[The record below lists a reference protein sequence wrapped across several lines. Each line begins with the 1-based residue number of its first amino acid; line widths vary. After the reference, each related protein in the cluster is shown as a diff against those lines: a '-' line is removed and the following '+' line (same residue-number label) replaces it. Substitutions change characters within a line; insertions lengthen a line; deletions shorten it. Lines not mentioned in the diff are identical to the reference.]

1 MTALR
6 QRIFPEDG
14 AAAAPGVDGAPAVHE
29 IRIHR
34 SLDTVE
40 PVWRRLEA
48 RSVMTPYQSFALLA
62 AWVRHVA
69 PAERVEPLVA
79 VGHGSDGEPLVLLPF
94 GLRRRSMLACVEYLG
109 GEHANYNMPVF
120 AIGAFARLGPADLF
134 LMLDRLRAE
143 AAPDLLDLERQPE
156 RWAGRENPFLLPGSQ
171 PSPSFAYSGA
181 LHLPFDDLYR
191 LRVSKSTR
199 AKDRKK
205 LRHLEAAGGLRFFR
219 AGTPEERRAVLAAFF
234 AQKACRFAA
243 KGIPNIFEEP
253 GTHAFL
259 EQACALAG
267 GEPAID
273 LHACTLDGRP
283 IATLGVSV
291 AGGRASAMFNSI
303 AGGAAEK
310 DSPGIALMHA
320 MIADAIGRGCTSL
333 DFGVGEAAYKAR
345 FCVDTDPLRDGFLG
359 VTAKGR
365 LAAAAIGASL
375 RIKRRIKA
383 APRLF
388 ALMEALRRRRSPA
401 ASAAS
406 EGGGA
411 D

>member
-1 MTALR
+1 MTALQ
-6 QRIFPEDG
+6 QRILPEG
-14 AAAAPGVDGAPAVHE
+14 GSAAAPGVDGAPVVRE

-48 RSVMTPYQSFALLA
+48 RAVMTPHQRFDLLA

-69 PAERVEPLVA
+69 PAERMELLVA
-79 VGHGSDGEPLVLLPF
+79 VGHDGAGEPLVLLPF
-94 GLRRRSMLACVEYLG
+94 GLRRRATLACVEYLG

-120 AIGAFARLGPADLF
+120 AEEAFGRLGPADLF
-134 LMLDRLRAE
+134 SMLDRLRTE

-181 LHLPFDDLYR
+181 LHPPFDDLYR
-191 LRVSKSTR
+191 VRVSKSTR

-205 LRHLEAAGGLRFFR
+205 LRHLEAAGDLRFFR
-219 AGTPEERRAVLAAFF
+219 AATPDERRAVLAAFF

-243 KGIPNIFEEP
+243 KGIPNIFAEP
-253 GTHAFL
+253 GTRAFL
-259 EQACALAG
+259 EEACAVAG

-320 MIADAIGRGCTSL
+320 MIADALGRGCTSL
-333 DFGVGEAAYKAR
+333 DFGVGEASYKAR
-345 FCVDTDPLRDGFLG
+345 FCIDTDPLHDGFVG

-365 LAAAAIGASL
+365 LAAVAIGTGL

-383 APRLF
+383 APRLL
-388 ALMEALRRRRSPA
+388 ALMEALRRRRAGAPA
-401 ASAAS
+401 VSEAGSA
-406 EGGGA
+406 

>member
-6 QRIFPEDG
+6 QRILPESG
-14 AAAAPGVDGAPAVHE
+14 SAAPDAGGAVRE

-48 RSVMTPYQSFALLA
+48 RSVMTPYQRFDLLA

-69 PAERVEPLVA
+69 AAERVELLVA
-79 VGHGSDGEPLVLLPF
+79 VGHDADGEPLVLLPL

-120 AIGAFARLGPADLF
+120 AEAAFARLGPADLF
-134 LMLDRLRAE
+134 SMLDRLRAE

-181 LHLPFDDLYR
+181 LHLPFDELYR
-191 LRVSKSTR
+191 QRVSKNTR

-205 LRHLEAAGGLRFFR
+205 LRHLEAAGSLRFFR
-219 AGTPEERRAVLAAFF
+219 AATPDERRAVLEAFF

-253 GTHAFL
+253 GTRAFL
-259 EQACALAG
+259 AEACAVAG

-283 IATLGVSV
+283 IATLGISV

-320 MIADAIGRGCTSL
+320 MIADAIGRGCSSL
-333 DFGVGEAAYKAR
+333 DFGVGEASYKAR
-345 FCVDTDPLRDGFLG
+345 FCVDTDPLHDRLLG

-365 LAAAAIGASL
+365 LAAASIGTGL

-383 APRLF
+383 APRLL
-388 ALMEALRRRRSPA
+388 ALMEALRRRRAGTPA
-401 ASAAS
+401 ASTS
-406 EGGGA
+406 G
-411 D
+411 DD